1 MFDTSRIHPML
12 DKVQEYLGLWLEDHL
27 KHIYPTDWWDKCV
40 MSVLVPEQCERALDD
55 GAKTPSDLDLGM
67 QITVFRGNW
76 TLLRRKFHLNPQLYD
91 DAATVKRVR
100 NKYSHKKASKNYE
113 DRFEHDFKT
122 VNLFLKGLGAPDS
135 LLNENRNVQPGSQR
149 NNDSDN
155 SLRLNNQE
163 NVVMS
168 YNDRVNGLNPIS
180 FNAVIDAARKVLPS
194 DIRQAPWIG
203 LEHGVVPLDTE
214 QKLDQYLAAYGKMHV
229 EKIRMSF
236 GALETPI
243 EDLCAPVSVV
253 DWGCGQALA
262 TCSFL
267 DWLQE
272 ENNIGIECI
281 KQIHLI
287 EPSSLAL
294 ERACINV
301 EAYKSQYNVDFAVR
315 RINKFIKDIRQ
326 EDFEVDGIYTTVHLL
341 SNILDI
347 ETVDLDFL
355 SEFIKHNFTGRQ
367 IFFCVGPLNQGASRI
382 KDFAIKLGIPEN
394 DILSRC
400 QGRLAQEHGTVSML
414 TFIIDEGVAS
424 AKKIEFVPMAPVK
437 VQDNIALERVLRRYE
452 PKSDVLDRIIQFYQM
467 STELEQIKEP
477 SIKESTPFV
486 FTEQNGVLQ
495 ISFADNNDFIDRW
508 KKNLDPKKTKWPKD
522 LHFGLDLIWGG
533 NTYRLLYLI
542 KPVDELKN
550 FNFANDKIELRLRD
564 FSVSLGCAE
573 KLELT
578 DDKIA
583 VFEKYLHS
591 DGVLWQSLGE
601 LLESVIGNGA
611 TLSTKLINV
620 SFCDKNIALAQ
631 IYSELK
637 KMDSSE
643 IRRSPLLTAFLE
655 HAEIDNAVD
664 DFVLPDELI
673 NVVPMD
679 DSQREAV
686 CSALNSRVSV
696 VVGPP
701 GCGKTQLILNLLA
714 NSVVRGK
721 KVLVAS
727 KNNKAVDNVK
737 DRFSAF
743 DLDGCFLRFGTR
755 DYIDNTTCPQIGRL
769 LNLSQQDGYD
779 DSSYAEVIAKL
790 QNLHD
795 ELVQQPELIQ
805 EQSICKDD
813 KFSAESKIEFLRR
826 DISEINTQLENIV
839 PECCENR
846 RLSLEKQLSDRQS
859 DLAKLN
865 LEIEQIKQS
874 IDKYPE
880 IEKTELTDLVARS
893 EKCAEIDAQ
902 ITSQSISS
910 SLKELRKTRNVI
922 ECRTGGIF
930 GWLVKLFAK
939 DRLSRLV
946 LDTIVEF
953 DEAICCYLRKCDD
966 RDSIACF
973 RNCKE
978 ILEFCSQMENALS
991 AVLDYRKQVNEIR
1004 ARIEFEKS
1012 DAQRQL
1018 ENKTG
1023 LYNDVKEKIRDIK
1036 KCLTDESVLLQ
1047 EVQSSCCVE
1056 IAQRKRELNSRKVED
1071 EQLINEEMCKRDLAD
1086 SRINEITQRIQNLQ
1100 SLKASVKAIDFGVNA
1115 VRLSLKHYLHSTNS
1129 AKAITAYKKYLPDS
1143 IPWRHEEMPSFY
1155 QAAERFM
1162 DVFRLELVT
1171 SLSVKNAFP
1180 RKAELFDLLVIDE
1193 ASQCDVASAL
1203 PLILRAKQ
1211 VVVIGDPM
1219 QLRHI
1224 SRVESEEELA
1234 IKRHLNLSGAV
1245 HLKYAEDSLWD
1256 YTRNWLPWCGD
1267 ARPCV
1272 LENHYRCHPD
1282 IIGYSN
1288 EMFYNAVMFGGLN
1301 VSTANRQNDGTPGG
1315 IIWKDIRGTQFNDS
1329 TNVNMAEVDEVIQI
1343 ALKYAN
1349 TNARLTI
1356 GIVTPFS
1363 AQAER
1368 INSKIPAQLRARI
1381 VADTVHKFQGD
1392 EKDIMIYSLVVTD
1405 NSPDSKIKWIDYKVP
1420 NLVNVAVTRA
1430 KHLLVIV
1437 GNKTYI
1443 QNHSRQ
1449 NLPLGHLVAYV
1460 DRLNVQENNE
1470 NGRHR

>member
-27 KHIYPTDWWDKCV
+27 KQIYPTDWWDKCV

-100 NKYSHKKASKNYE
+100 NKYSHKKAGKNYE
-113 DRFEHDFKT
+113 DRFEHDFTT
-122 VNLFLKGLGAPDS
+122 VKLFLKGLGAPES
-135 LLNENRNVQPGSQR
+135 LLNENRNSQNGSQR
-149 NNDSDN
+149 NNDPDN
-155 SLRLNNQE
+155 SHRRNNQE

-168 YNDRVNGLNPIS
+168 YNDRVRGINPMS
-180 FNAVIDAARKVLPS
+180 FNAVIDAAHKVLPG
-194 DIRQAPWIG
+194 DIRRAPWIG

-229 EKIRMSF
+229 QKMQMSF
-236 GALETPI
+236 GALETPS
-243 EDLCAPVSVV
+243 EDLRAPVSVV

-262 TCSFL
+262 TCSLL

-281 KQIHLI
+281 KRIHLI
-287 EPSSLAL
+287 EPSSRAL

-301 EAYKSQYNVDFAVR
+301 DVYKSQFNADFGVR
-315 RINKFIKDIRQ
+315 RINKFINDIRQ
-326 EDFEVDGIYTTVHLL
+326 EDFEVDGIYTNVHLL

-355 SEFIKHNFTGRQ
+355 AEFIKHNFIGRQ

-382 KDFAIKLGIPEN
+382 KDFAIKLGVPES
-394 DILSRC
+394 DILSRYH
-400 QGRLAQEHGTVSML
+400 GRLAQQHGTISML
-414 TFIIDEGVAS
+414 TFIIDEGVAV
-424 AKKIEFVPMAPVK
+424 AKKVEVVPAAPVNI
-437 VQDNIALERVLRRYE
+437 QDNIALERVINRYT
-452 PKSDVLDRIIQFYQM
+452 PVNDVIGKMAQFYQM

-477 SIKESTPFV
+477 DVKKSTPFK
-486 FTEQNGVLQ
+486 FEGDGVCLQ
-495 ISFADNNDFIDRW
+495 ITFADNKDFQKECQDNIEG
-508 KKNLDPKKTKWPKD
+508 KWPKD
-522 LHFGLDLIWGG
+522 LHFGFDLIWGG
-533 NTYRLLYLI
+533 DAYRLLYFI

-550 FNFANDKIELRLRD
+550 FDFAKDKIELRLSD
-564 FSVSLGCAE
+564 FSVSIGCAE
-573 KLELT
+573 SLELT

-583 VFEKYLHS
+583 VIEKHLHS
-591 DGVLWQSLGE
+591 DGVSWQSLSE
-601 LLESVIGNGA
+601 LLEKVIGNGA
-611 TLSTKLINV
+611 TLSTKQINV

-643 IRRSPLLTAFLE
+643 IRQSSLLTAFLE
-655 HAEIDNAVD
+655 HAEIDNVVD
-664 DFVLPDELI
+664 SVLPDELI

-679 DSQREAV
+679 DSQRNAV
-686 CSALNSRVSV
+686 CNALNSRVSV

-737 DRFSAF
+737 DRFAMF
-743 DLDGCFLRFGTR
+743 DPNGCFLRFGKKEYVKDVTLPT
-755 DYIDNTTCPQIGRL
+755 IQGH
-769 LNLSQQDGYD
+769 LNRAQVQVYD
-779 DSSYAEVIAKL
+779 DQPYCDAIAQCNKLQGFLLDKSSLEQELLSMRQIPNDAEGTIAKL
-790 QNLHD
+790 QEMLSQYPTCDTDVVNCG
-795 ELVQQPELIQ
+795 VQLRKLLNE
-805 EQSICKDD
+805 
-813 KFSAESKIEFLRR
+813 IEY
-826 DISEINTQLENIV
+826 
-839 PECCENR
+839 
-846 RLSLEKQLSDRQS
+846 QLSGLKGLFTRF
-859 DLAKLN
+859 LGKGKIAN
-865 LEIEQIKQS
+865 VVIGEI
-874 IDKYPE
+874 IDFPREVQAY
-880 IEKTELTDLVARS
+880 LHG
-893 EKCAEIDAQ
+893 IDNRE
-902 ITSQSISS
+902 SISS
-910 SLKELRKTRNVI
+910 FRS
-922 ECRTGGIF
+922 CRDVVNYCKHC
-930 GWLVKLFAK
+930 VKA
-939 DRLSRLV
+939 
-946 LDTIVEF
+946 LD
-953 DEAICCYLRKCDD
+953 DAIN
-966 RDSIACF
+966 I
-973 RNCKE
+973 
-978 ILEFCSQMENALS
+978 
-991 AVLDYRKQVNEIR
+991 
-1004 ARIEFEKS
+1004 
-1012 DAQRQL
+1012 
-1018 ENKTG
+1018 
-1023 LYNDVKEKIRDIK
+1023 
-1036 KCLTDESVLLQ
+1036 
-1047 EVQSSCCVE
+1047 
-1056 IAQRKRELNSRKVED
+1056 SRKVRADIAVEEERKD
-1071 EQLINEEMCKRDLAD
+1071 FAVAKVAEIVNELKRGNELLKCIADINFGCKLCSLA
-1086 SRINEITQRIQNLQ
+1086 IE
-1100 SLKASVKAIDFGVNA
+1100 
-1115 VRLSLKHYLHSTNS
+1115 HYLYADESS
-1129 AKAITAYKKYLPDS
+1129 RAIAAYMAYLPDN
-1143 IPWRHEEMPSFY
+1143 IPWRHEDMPAFY
-1155 QAAERFM
+1155 HAADRFL
-1162 DVFRLELVT
+1162 DVFRLTAVT
-1171 SLSVKNAFP
+1171 SLSVKSAFP
-1180 RKAELFDLLVIDE
+1180 RKAGLFDLLVIDE

-1224 SRVESEEELA
+1224 SRVEPEEELA

-1245 HLKYAEDSLWD
+1245 HLKYAEASLWD
-1256 YTRNWLPWCGD
+1256 YVRNWLPWCGD

-1288 EMFYNAVMFGGLN
+1288 EMFYNTLMFGGLN
-1301 VSTANRQNDGTPGG
+1301 VCTASRQNDVTPAG
-1315 IIWKDIRGTQFNDS
+1315 IIWKDIRGAQVNAS
-1329 TNVNMAEVDEVIQI
+1329 TNVNIEEVNEVIRI
-1343 ALKYAN
+1343 AIGYAN
-1349 TNARLTI
+1349 TNANLAI

-1368 INSKIPAQLRARI
+1368 INSQIPAQLRGRI

-1392 EKDIMIYSLVVTD
+1392 EKDVMIYSLVVTD
-1405 NSPDSKIKWIDYKVP
+1405 NSPESKIKWIDYKVP

>member
-27 KHIYPTDWWDKCV
+27 KQIYPTDWWDKCV

-100 NKYSHKKASKNYE
+100 NKYSHKKAGKNYE
-113 DRFEHDFKT
+113 DRFEHDFTT
-122 VNLFLKGLGAPDS
+122 VKLFLKGLGAPES
-135 LLNENRNVQPGSQR
+135 LLNENRNSQNGSQR
-149 NNDSDN
+149 NNDPDN
-155 SLRLNNQE
+155 SHRRNNQE

-168 YNDRVNGLNPIS
+168 YNDRVRGINPMS
-180 FNAVIDAARKVLPS
+180 FNAVIDAAHKVLPG
-194 DIRQAPWIG
+194 DIRRAPWIG

-229 EKIRMSF
+229 QKMQMSF
-236 GALETPI
+236 GALETPS
-243 EDLCAPVSVV
+243 EDLRAPVSVV

-382 KDFAIKLGIPEN
+382 KDFAIKLGMPEN
-394 DILSRC
+394 DILSRS

-477 SIKESTPFV
+477 SIKESTPFA

-533 NTYRLLYLI
+533 NTYRLLYFI

-550 FNFANDKIELRLRD
+550 FNFAKDKIELRLRD
-564 FSVSLGCAE
+564 FSVSIGCAE
-573 KLELT
+573 SLELT

-583 VFEKYLHS
+583 VIEKYLHS
-591 DGVLWQSLGE
+591 DEVSWQSLSE
-601 LLESVIGNGA
+601 SLEKVIGNGA
-611 TLSTKLINV
+611 TLSTKQINV

-637 KMDSSE
+637 KMNSSE
-643 IRRSPLLTAFLE
+643 IQRSSLLTAFLE
-655 HAEIDNAVD
+655 QAEIDNVVD
-664 DFVLPDELI
+664 SVLPDELI
-673 NVVPMD
+673 NVVTMD
-679 DSQREAV
+679 DSQRNAV
-686 CSALNSRVSV
+686 CNALNSRVSV

-737 DRFSAF
+737 DRFAVF
-743 DLDGCFLRFGTR
+743 DLNGCFLRFGKKEYVR
-755 DYIDNTTCPQIGRL
+755 DTTCRQISKL
-769 LNLSQQDGYD
+769 LTLSQQQGYD
-779 DSSYAEVIAKL
+779 DSQYIDVITQL
-790 QNLHD
+790 QNLHN
-795 ELVQQPELIQ
+795 ELAQRLEL
-805 EQSICKDD
+805 EYELSAYKED
-813 KFSAESKIEFLRR
+813 KFSAESKIDGLKVDIADINAQFEQIFPDFCEMGRR
-826 DISEINTQLENIV
+826 TLNGKLCDYQSN
-839 PECCENR
+839 
-846 RLSLEKQLSDRQS
+846 LEKLDH
-859 DLAKLN
+859 
-865 LEIEQIKQS
+865 EIAQISQV
-874 IDKYPE
+874 ITEYPE
-880 IEKTELTDLVARS
+880 KERRELTELATQS
-893 EKCAEIDAQ
+893 GKCVEMDAQ
-902 ITSQSISS
+902 EDSKSISL
-910 SLKELRKTRNVI
+910 SLKELRKVRNNIEYRTR
-922 ECRTGGIF
+922 GIS
-930 GWLVKLFAK
+930 GWFVRLFAK
-939 DRLSRLV
+939 DWISRLV
-946 LDTIVEF
+946 IETMVEF
-953 DEAICCYLRKCDD
+953 DEAICSYLMKYDD
-966 RDSIACF
+966 RDSVACF
-973 RNCKE
+973 KDCDE
-978 ILEFCSQMENALS
+978 VLEFCYKMEEALS
-991 AVLDYRKQVNEIR
+991 AVLKYRKRAEEIR
-1004 ARIEFEKS
+1004 ARIESEKN
-1012 DAQRQL
+1012 DDQQQEKNKIDRRNDL
-1018 ENKTG
+1018 E
-1023 LYNDVKEKIRDIK
+1023 DKIQGIK
-1036 KCLTDESVLLQ
+1036 KCLVDEKSFLQSVQ
-1047 EVQSSCCVE
+1047 DTYCVE
-1056 IAQRKRELNSRKVED
+1056 IAQRKNELSNRKVEI
-1071 EQLINEEMCKRDLAD
+1071 EELLNEEKRSRDLAE
-1086 SRINEITQRIQNLQ
+1086 SRINEITERIQNLQ
-1100 SLKASVKAIDFGVNA
+1100 LLKETVTAIDFGKNA
-1115 VRLSLKHYLHSTNS
+1115 VKLSLDHYLRTRTS
-1129 AKAITAYKKYLPDS
+1129 ARAITAYSNYLPDN
-1143 IPWRHEEMPSFY
+1143 IPWQHSLMPDFY
-1155 QAAERFM
+1155 SAAEQFL
-1162 DVFRLELVT
+1162 DVFRLTAVT
-1171 SLSVKNAFP
+1171 SLSVKSAFP
-1180 RKAELFDLLVIDE
+1180 RKEDLFDLLVIDE

-1211 VVVIGDPM
+1211 IVVIGDPM

-1224 SRVESEEELA
+1224 SRVEPEEELA

-1245 HLKYAEDSLWD
+1245 HLKYADASLWD
-1256 YTRNWLPWCGD
+1256 YARNWLPRCGNV
-1267 ARPCV
+1267 APCV

-1288 EMFYNAVMFGGLN
+1288 EMFYNALTFGGLN
-1301 VSTANRQNDGTPGG
+1301 VCTANRQNDVTPAG
-1315 IIWKDIRGTQFNDS
+1315 IIWKDIRGVQVNDS
-1329 TNVNMAEVDEVIQI
+1329 TNVNMAEVNEVIRI
-1343 ALKYAN
+1343 AVGFAN
-1349 TNARLTI
+1349 TNASLAL

-1368 INSKIPAQLRARI
+1368 INSQIPAQLRGRI

-1405 NSPDSKIKWIDYKVP
+1405 NSPESKIKWIDYKVP

-1430 KHLLVIV
+1430 KQLLVIV

-1443 QNHSRQ
+1443 QNHSRT

-1460 DRLNVQENNE
+1460 DRVNAQGSN
-1470 NGRHR
+1470 